1 MMTGMRAIRVER
13 FGGPEVL
20 ALREV
25 PDLAPGPGDVRVRVK
40 AAGVNPV
47 EAYIRAGTYARVPDL
62 PYTPGTDAAGE
73 IDVLGPGVT
82 GFGAGDR
89 VYLAGT
95 HARRCTGTYAS
106 HVVCDTGAVHR
117 LPDRASFA
125 QGAALGVP
133 YATAYRAVLQ
143 KARLRPGE
151 TLLVHGASGAV
162 GLAAVEFAVAL
173 GATVIGTAGS
183 ESGLALVGTRGARH
197 VLNHRRDEHV
207 AEALALTG
215 GHGVDVVVEMLAN
228 VNLVRDFDLLAPN
241 GRIVIVGSR
250 GSIDFSPRLAMSKD
264 ATVLGF
270 SLWNAPAGALSEAH
284 AAIGAGLAAGTL
296 QPIVAAERPLAEAP
310 AVHRE
315 LLEGPAGGK
324 IVLLP

>member
-1 MMTGMRAIRVER
+1 MMAGMRAILVER

-25 PDLAPGPGDVRVRVK
+25 PDPELGAGEVRVRVR

-47 EAYIRAGTYARVPDL
+47 EAYIRTGTYARVPAL
-62 PYTPGTDAAGE
+62 PYTPGTDGAGE
-73 IDVLGPGVT
+73 VDTVGSGVT
-82 GFGAGDR
+82 GFAAGDR

-106 HVVCDTGAVHR
+106 HVVCDAGAVYH
-117 LPDRASFA
+117 LPGRTSFP

-133 YATAYRAVLQ
+133 YATAYRAVVQ

-183 ESGLALVGTRGARH
+183 TDGLAVVGARGALH
-197 VLNHRRDEHV
+197 VLNHRHEAHL

-215 GHGVDVVVEMLAN
+215 GRGVDVIVEMLAN
-228 VNLVRDFDLLAPN
+228 VNLARDFDLLARD
-241 GRIVIVGSR
+241 GRLVIVGSR
-250 GSIDFSPRLAMSKD
+250 GTLDFAPRLVMARD
-264 ATVLGF
+264 ASVFGL
-270 SLWNAPAGALSEAH
+270 SLWNAPPAAIAEAH
-284 AAIGAGLAAGTL
+284 AAIRAGLAAGTL
-296 QPIVAAERPLAEAP
+296 QPVVAAERPLAEAP
-310 AVHRE
+310 AVHRDQ
-315 LLEGPAGGK
+315 LERPACGK
-324 IVLLP
+324 IVLVP